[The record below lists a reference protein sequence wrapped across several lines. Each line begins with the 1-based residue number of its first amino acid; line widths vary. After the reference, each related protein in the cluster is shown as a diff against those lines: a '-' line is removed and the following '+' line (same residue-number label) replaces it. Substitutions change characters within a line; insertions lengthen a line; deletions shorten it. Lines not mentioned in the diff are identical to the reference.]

1 MGLNLHSG
9 KKTHNKLERVLGARQ
24 APSLK
29 NWREFRWWKAGVLFS
44 WGITPPNYSTLIW
57 KIPSEIITFFFLK
70 SIHSV
75 HVSLRVVPYTFCFK
89 PFLEKYTSTFIN
101 LGRWLGTRATP
112 DKRPLTW
119 LVSWRLRKPEVIPRI
134 LWAMISVCE
143 TFIIRCV
150 CFYLHPLLATFQRK
164 REGYPDDKDCLS
176 INYGRENMYKSE
188 ICDIKRELLGLKW
201 AGNTTR
207 QLIPSPPKE

>member
-1 MGLNLHSG
+1 MKSSH
-9 KKTHNKLERVLGARQ
+9 
-24 APSLK
+24 
-29 NWREFRWWKAGVLFS
+29 
-44 WGITPPNYSTLIW
+44 
-57 KIPSEIITFFFLK
+57 FFFLK

-101 LGRWLGTRATP
+101 LGRWLGTRAAP